1 MHEIDRAVKVV
12 CGRHPNSFLDLFYGS
27 NRVVKLVGVED
38 TQLQIPEHRADKIWR
53 VHDGKKEGCILF
65 EAILQPDRR
74 SFRGIN
80 LKNAAVHA
88 ALKIPVI
95 SVLVY
100 LQKGRYRTF
109 PDSYEHKI
117 GDLLNRHS
125 FVRIKLWEHEERI
138 RNGELKELAP
148 FLPLFYDDPPVEV
161 LEAVD
166 TLIEAFEDEEQRT
179 ELKGVAAIVASR
191 KFAKG
196 LILQTLKLELSMI
209 REKTIFSE
217 WFDKA
222 HEEGHAEGHAEGR
235 TEGLVLGEIRGKHL
249 LLQKLLEKKYGTLP
263 AELKI
268 AVLRLNSEDSDA
280 LAMDLYDLD
289 NLGQLA
295 EWFQKRQMHN
305 GANAETV

>member
-80 LKNAAVHA
+80 LKNAA
-88 ALKIPVI
+88 
-95 SVLVY
+95 
-100 LQKGRYRTF
+100 
-109 PDSYEHKI
+109 
-117 GDLLNRHS
+117 
-125 FVRIKLWEHEERI
+125 
-138 RNGELKELAP
+138 
-148 FLPLFYDDPPVEV
+148 VEV